1 MEYTNINTGLS
12 QSEADERAKNG
23 LSNGGGEV
31 RTKSVKRIFFDNIFT
46 LFNLIN
52 VILAVAL
59 ALVGSWKNMLFMGV
73 VLCNTAIGIFQE
85 IRSKRVLDRL
95 SVLSAPKAYVIRD
108 SKEKVIAVSEVVVGD
123 IMKLSS
129 GKQVCADGIVLSGEC
144 EADESLLTG
153 ESDPIPKKKDCEL
166 HSGSFIT
173 SGECLAQATR
183 VGAESASGRITAGA
197 KKHKKHNSVMMNS
210 INKIIKTVSICIF
223 PFGIILFCKTFF
235 GAGNTLEESVTT
247 TSAALIGMIPEG
259 LMLLTSIAL
268 AVSSIKLAMKQ
279 TLCQDLYCAES
290 LARADVLCLD
300 KTGTITEGKMKVEE
314 VVKLDD
320 NFNAEQALR
329 AFSSAF
335 TDKNLTLS
343 AVSESFSGNSGLT
356 LKGTVAFSSARKW
369 SAAEFENYG
378 TRVFGAPSFVLGE
391 KYGEVASLCEKFSDK
406 GMRVLALAF
415 SEKPCEGYN
424 LPSDISAKAL
434 VVLSDKI
441 RESAPAALKFFR
453 EQGVQ
458 LKVISGDDPKTV
470 SGAAGRAGLEG
481 AENYVDMSKVSD
493 AEIPEAALK
502 YTVFGRVLPEQK
514 LALVKALRAAGKT
527 VAMTGDGVNDV
538 PALKEADCSI
548 AIQSGSDAARS
559 VSQLVLMNSEF
570 STLPLAV
577 AEGRRC
583 INNIE
588 RSAALFLVKT
598 ILSFLLAAVFL
609 FLHCPYPFKP
619 IQLTLISSIMIGIP
633 SFLLALEPNFNIV
646 RGHFIAN
653 VIKKAAPGGVS
664 AAVGICLLEAAGAIF
679 GFTPEH
685 ISVMAVFLTAAVC
698 FETLIIVCI
707 PFDLK
712 RALMCGA
719 LAAILVGAVLI
730 LPGLF
735 YIIPLLPAE
744 WAALGVVAAIA
755 LILQPVLSLLIK
767 AVIRRKENVARSSHK
782 AG

>member
-1 MEYTNINTGLS
+1 MEFTDISKGLT
-12 QSEADERAKNG
+12 QNEAEERARNG
-23 LSNGGGEV
+23 LSNGEGEV
-31 RTKSVKRIFFDNIFT
+31 KTKSVKKIIFDNIFT

-52 VILAVAL
+52 LILAIAL

-73 VLCNTAIGIFQE
+73 VICNTAIGIFQE
-85 IRSKRVLDRL
+85 IRSKRVLDKL
-95 SVLSAPKAYVIRD
+95 SVLSAPKAYVIRGGE
-108 SKEKVIAVSEVVVGD
+108 EKVISVSEVVVGD
-123 IMKLSS
+123 IMLLSS
-129 GKQVCADGIVLSGEC
+129 GRQVCADGIVLEGEC

-153 ESDPIPKKKDCEL
+153 ESDPIPKKAECEL
-166 HSGSFIT
+166 FSGSFIT
-173 SGECLAQATR
+173 SGECKAQAVR
-183 VGAESASGRITAGA
+183 VGAQSASGRITAGA

-223 PFGIILFCKTFF
+223 PFGAILFCKTYF
-235 GAGNTLEESVTT
+235 GAAEPLENSVTST
-247 TSAALIGMIPEG
+247 AAALIGMIPEG

-314 VVKLDD
+314 TVRLDE
-320 NFNAEQALR
+320 NFDVEQALK
-329 AFSSAF
+329 AFSGAF
-335 TDKNLTLS
+335 NDKNLTLS
-343 AVSESFSGNSGLT
+343 AVAESFSGETT
-356 LKGTVAFSSARKW
+356 LVLKETVAFSSARKW

-378 TRVFGAPSFVLGE
+378 TLVFGAPSFVLGE
-391 KYGEVASLCEKFSDK
+391 KYGEIADMCEKYSDK
-406 GMRVLALAF
+406 GMRVLVLAY
-415 SEKPCEGYN
+415 SEKSCGGYD
-424 LPSDISAKAL
+424 LPDDISAKAL
-434 VVLSDKI
+434 VILSDKI
-441 RESAPAALKFFR
+441 RESAPAALKFFK

-470 SGAAGRAGLEG
+470 AGAAGRAGLEG

-493 AEIPEAALK
+493 KEIPDAAVK

-548 AIQSGSDAARS
+548 AVQAGSDAARS

-598 ILSFLLAAVFL
+598 IFSFLLAAIFL
-609 FLHCPYPFKP
+609 FLPYSYPFKP
-619 IQLTLISSIMIGIP
+619 IQLTLISAVMIGIP

-646 RGHFIAN
+646 KGHFIAN
-653 VIKKAAPGGVS
+653 VVKRAAPGGVS
-664 AAVGICLLEAAGAIF
+664 VAIGICLLEAAGAIF
-679 GFTPEH
+679 KISAEH
-685 ISVMAVFLTAAVC
+685 VSVMATFLTAAVL
-698 FETLIIVCI
+698 FETLIRVCI
-707 PFDLK
+707 PFDVK
-712 RALMCGA
+712 RGVMCGL
-719 LAAILVGAVLI
+719 LAAVFAGAVII
-730 LPGLF
+730 LPNLF
-735 YIIPLLPAE
+735 YITSLLPGE
-744 WAALGVVAAIA
+744 WAALGVVCAVSLIIQPLLA
-755 LILQPVLSLLIK
+755 LAVKTFLQ
-767 AVIRRKENVARSSHK
+767 RKQKKSQ
-782 AG
+782 

>member
-1 MEYTNINTGLS
+1 MEFTDINTGLS
-12 QSEADERAKNG
+12 QTEAEERARNG
-23 LSNGGGEV
+23 LSNGEGEV
-31 RTKSVKRIFFDNIFT
+31 RTKSVKKIFFDNIFT

-73 VLCNTAIGIFQE
+73 VLGNTAIGIFQE
-85 IRSKRVLDRL
+85 IRSKRVLDKL

-108 SKEKVIAVSEVVVGD
+108 GVEKVIPVSEVVVGD
-123 IMKLSS
+123 IMVLSS
-129 GKQVCADGIVLSGEC
+129 GKQVCADGIVLEGEC
-144 EADESLLTG
+144 EANESLLTG
-153 ESDPIPKKKDCEL
+153 ESDPIPKKAKCEL
-166 HSGSFIT
+166 FSGSFIT
-173 SGECLAQATR
+173 SGECKAQAIR
-183 VGAESASGRITAGA
+183 VGSESASGKITAGA

-210 INKIIKTVSICIF
+210 INKIIKTVSFCIF
-223 PFGIILFCKTFF
+223 PFGVILFCKTFF
-235 GAGNTLEESVTT
+235 GVGNTLEESVTT

-314 VVKLDD
+314 TVSLDESFD
-320 NFNAEQALR
+320 VDKALR

-335 TDKNLTLS
+335 NDKNLTLS
-343 AVSESFSGNSGLT
+343 AVAESYSGDSGLT

-369 SAAEFENYG
+369 SAAEFDDYG
-378 TRVFGAPSFVLGE
+378 TLVFGAPSFVLGE
-391 KYGEVASLCEKFSDK
+391 KYADVADLCEKYSDK

-415 SEKPCEGYN
+415 SEKACEGYN
-424 LPSDISAKAL
+424 LPDDISAKAL

-441 RESAPAALKFFR
+441 RESSPAALKFFS

-470 SGAAGRAGLEG
+470 AGAAGRAGLVG
-481 AENYVDMSKVSD
+481 AENYVDMSKLSD
-493 AEIPEAALK
+493 EEIPEAALK

-514 LALVKALRAAGKT
+514 LALVKSLKASGKT
-527 VAMTGDGVNDV
+527 VAMMGDGVNDV

-548 AIQSGSDAARS
+548 AIQAGSDAARS

-598 ILSFLLAAVFL
+598 IFSFLLAAIFL
-609 FLHCPYPFKP
+609 ILQYPYPFKP

-653 VIKKAAPGGVS
+653 VIKKAAPGGISV
-664 AAVGICLLEAAGAIF
+664 AVGISLLEAAGAMY
-679 GFTPEH
+679 GFSGEH
-685 ISVMAVFLTAAVC
+685 ISVMALFLTAAIC
-698 FETLIIVCI
+698 FETLINVCI

-712 RALMCGA
+712 RGVMCGA
-719 LAAILVGAVLI
+719 LAALFIGAVL
-730 LPGLF
+730 LFPNLF
-735 YIIPLLPAE
+735 YITSLLSSE
-744 WAALGVVAAIA
+744 WAALGIIAGIA
-755 LILQPVLSLLIK
+755 LILQPVLTLAIK
-767 AVIRRKENVARSSHK
+767 AFFNRKKKKSQ
-782 AG
+782 